1 MYSKSSILVTG
12 ANGQLGQALKKNIQS
27 PNSFFYTDATTF
39 DITNKEQM
47 SLVFEKLKP
56 AVIINTAAYTQVD
69 QAETEIEKAHKL
81 NVEAVKNL
89 SVFCIKYNCALIHIS
104 TDYVFDGKQL
114 TPYKEID
121 TTNPVTVYGKSKREG
136 ELAILESGL
145 QRFAIIR
152 TSWLYSEFGHNFYKT
167 MLRLAETKTELNV
180 VDDQLG
186 CPTNANE
193 LAKALLLIASKL
205 SSENSGVYHYCN
217 GGETTWY
224 GFAKAIFKK
233 HKLSVK
239 VNPVTSTE
247 FPTAAKRPAYS
258 VLDTS
263 KIKMVF
269 KIEIPT
275 WEDAL
280 ENI

>member
-1 MYSKSSILVTG
+1 MFSKSGILVTG
-12 ANGQLGQALKKNIQS
+12 ANGQLGQALKKNAET
-27 PNSFFYTDATTF
+27 PNSFFYTDATSF
-39 DITNKEQM
+39 DITDKKQM
-47 SLVFEKLKP
+47 ILVFEKLKP

-89 SVFCIKYNCALIHIS
+89 SELCVKYNCALIHIS
-104 TDYVFDGKQL
+104 TDYVFDGKQS
-114 TPYKEID
+114 TPYKETD

-136 ELAILESGL
+136 ELAILGSGL

-167 MLRLAETKTELNV
+167 MLRLAETKTELKV
-180 VDDQLG
+180 VNDQRG

-193 LAKALLLIASKL
+193 LAKTLLVIASKL
-205 SSENSGVYHYCN
+205 SIENSGIYHYCN
-217 GGETTWY
+217 QGETTWF

-239 VNPVTSTE
+239 VNPVTSSE

-263 KIKMVF
+263 KIKRVF

-275 WEDAL
+275 WEEAL
-280 ENI
+280 KKI

>member
-27 PNSFFYTDATTF
+27 PNSFFYTDSSSF
-39 DITNKEQM
+39 DITNQEQM
-47 SLVFEKLKP
+47 TLVFEKLKP

-69 QAETEIEKAHKL
+69 QAETEIEQAYKL

-89 SVFCIKYNCALIHIS
+89 SAFCIKYNCALIHIS

-114 TPYKEID
+114 TPYKETD
-121 TTNPVTVYGKSKREG
+121 APSPVTVYGKSKREG

-152 TSWLYSEFGHNFYKT
+152 TSWLYSEFGNNFYKT
-167 MLRLAETKTELNV
+167 MLRLVETKTDLNV
-180 VDDQLG
+180 VDDQRG
-186 CPTNANE
+186 SPTNANE
-193 LAKALLLIASKL
+193 LAKALLVIASKL

-217 GGETTWY
+217 DGETTWY

-239 VNPVTSTE
+239 VNPVSSNE

-263 KIKMVF
+263 KIKRVF
-269 KIEIPT
+269 DIEIPS
-275 WEDAL
+275 WVEAF
-280 ENI
+280 EKI